1 MPLQSIET
9 VVVRHDEQ
17 GHLDL
22 SENDIPDR
30 PYRLDNFGRFY
41 PNGLEALLVRLE
53 TTDGE
58 IAWGEA
64 QAPAGPEVVAT
75 VIDRLLGP
83 FLLAR
88 GDLNPIACR
97 DAMVDAM
104 SVRGHEYGFYADAV
118 AALDIA
124 LWDLAGKRQGR
135 SVADLLGGRRRE
147 RLPAYLSGL
156 RAGDLDERVDA
167 AAAAIDDGFSGVKLY
182 LRDDPTSERE
192 QVSAIRDAIGP
203 EPALFTDLF
212 WSYDLPSAT
221 RMGTLLSEVDAGWME
236 APLEASEREGHARL
250 AYAVDVPVAVG
261 EPFRTAEQF
270 EKWLNAGAM
279 SVAQPDI
286 PRTGITE
293 GRRVADLA
301 DRQGVP
307 IAPHLGG
314 SFGIG
319 MAATWHLSAAA
330 DNAMIQEHQQRWY
343 DASQEFLNDVTVT
356 DGEAVLPEGPG
367 LGIEVDC
374 DALAQFADGW
384 VEVTR

>member
-1 MPLQSIET
+1 MQLRSVET
-9 VVVRHDEQ
+9 FVVRHQDQ

-22 SENDIPDR
+22 SNDGLPDR
-30 PYRLDNFGRFY
+30 PYLFDNFGRFY
-41 PNGLEALLVRLE
+41 PAGLEALVVRLE
-53 TTDGE
+53 TTDGI

-64 QAPAGPEVVAT
+64 QAPAGPEVVQA

-88 GDLNPIACR
+88 DDLNPIDCR

-124 LWDLAGKRQGR
+124 LWDLAGKRHGT

-156 RAGDLDERVDA
+156 RAEGLDERIEGA
-167 AAAAIDDGFSGVKLY
+167 KAAIDEGFAGVKLY
-182 LRDDPTSERE
+182 LRHDPTTERKE
-192 QVSAIRDAIGP
+192 VEAIREAVGP
-203 EPALFTDLF
+203 EPELFTDLF
-212 WSYDLPSAT
+212 WAYDLPSAT
-221 RMGTLLSEVDAGWME
+221 RMGNLLSDVDAAWME
-236 APLEASEREGHARL
+236 APFEASGREGHSRL
-250 AYAVDVPVAVG
+250 ADAVDVPVAVG

-270 EKWLNAGAM
+270 EKWLAAGAM
-279 SVAQPDI
+279 SVTQPDI

-293 GRRVADLA
+293 GRRVAELA

-319 MAATWHLSAAA
+319 MVATWHLSAA
-330 DNAMIQEHQQRWY
+330 
-343 DASQEFLNDVTVT
+343 SQDFLEGVTVE
-356 DGEAVLPEGPG
+356 DGEAVLPDGPG
-367 LGIEVDC
+367 LGVSIDRNMLNELTDGSATIE
-374 DALAQFADGW
+374 
-384 VEVTR
+384 R